1 MFRFVMVPVWVL
13 FSDLPSVGLTII
25 GARSTSPAGAGIW
38 WLPEATS
45 SPACSLRMPLQY
57 DQFLKGGRY
66 IFRYSRSI
74 FDSL

>member
-38 WLPEATS
+38 WLPEAPSTQTR
-45 SPACSLRMPLQY
+45 SLRMPLQC
-57 DQFLKGGRY
+57 DQF
-66 IFRYSRSI
+66 
-74 FDSL
+74 